1 VATLHFSGT
10 DVKVFTPISSALANL
25 PNGAGTIVVLVR
37 QTTAAGDMAGLL
49 DSTGSTWYHALGVH
63 NAGNGNKL
71 WDDDNTTILG
81 ITSQNTSLTDWKLF
95 ALDWGA
101 VAGVESFHFR
111 DQTTL
116 GSWTHENSSVN
127 NSVVAGPGTSGWFR
141 IGYFLDIPIGAMDM
155 AVVAVWAGTRF
166 ASGDYGSWT
175 KTSDLYNHAKGPPTF
190 LCELTATSPT
200 DLIGGS
206 TYSSGN
212 SSGTALTGPNPD
224 NWTFDG
230 IGTTTVATPA
240 ALDPQIQWTDD
251 FGPGD
256 FGPYPF
262 LDDSRFATGTPVAA
276 STAST
281 LRLLSS
287 TGVGT

>member
-175 KTSDLYNHAKGPPTF
+175 KTSDLYNHAKGRADVPVRADRDEPYGPDRRVDVFERQQLRYPRSPARTRTTGPSTGSAPRRSLRPPRWTRRF
-190 LCELTATSPT
+190 SGRTTSARA
-200 DLIGGS
+200 IS
-206 TYSSGN
+206 
-212 SSGTALTGPNPD
+212 ALTRS
-224 NWTFDG
+224 WTIRG
-230 IGTTTVATPA
+230 SRPA
-240 ALDPQIQWTDD
+240 RP
-251 FGPGD
+251 
-256 FGPYPF
+256 
-262 LDDSRFATGTPVAA
+262 
-276 STAST
+276 
-281 LRLLSS
+281 
-287 TGVGT
+287 